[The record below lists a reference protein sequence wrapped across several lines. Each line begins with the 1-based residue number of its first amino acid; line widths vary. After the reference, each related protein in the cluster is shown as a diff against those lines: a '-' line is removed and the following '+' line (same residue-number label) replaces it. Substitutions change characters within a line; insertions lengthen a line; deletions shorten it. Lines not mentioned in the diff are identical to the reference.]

1 MSNEAQSHEVSESQ
15 SLGVSE
21 SRSLEV
27 SETQSLGVS
36 ESRSLE
42 VTETQNHEVSES
54 RGVDGVNGEE
64 LFNRLKM
71 ELMEEIRKYFDPVV
85 KSGVVSSGPE
95 NAVPHVAPAP
105 EFPEEDD
112 LIVKLLEETGWRNG

>member
-21 SRSLEV
+21 
-27 SETQSLGVS
+27 TQSLGVSESQSLEVS

-42 VTETQNHEVSES
+42 VTES

-85 KSGVVSSGPE
+85 KSGVISSGPK
-95 NAVPHVAPAP
+95 NVVSHAAPAP